1 MEVTFFFDPNNKTW
15 FRQVTYADI
24 WAAEKKYLQTME
36 QIISKKKRI
45 LVSQLRQKAGN
56 EVIMNLFR

>member
-1 MEVTFFFDPNNKTW
+1 MDWMEVTFFDKTW
-15 FRQVTYADI
+15 FRQVTHADI
-24 WAAEKKYLQTME
+24 LAAEKKYLQTME

-56 EVIMNLFR
+56 EVILNVI